1 LVHPEFF
8 HTEQEADFMATFETM
23 TINMGPQHPSTHG
36 VLRLVLELDGEV
48 VVKATPHIGF
58 LHRGVEKLSEHRT
71 YHQVLPLTDRLDY
84 LAPMHNNLG
93 YVLAV
98 EKLFGLTDAIPERAQ
113 VVRVMMAELTRLK
126 SHLVW
131 LACHALDIGAMTVF
145 IYCFREREHIMDFYE
160 KLSGARMT
168 SNYFRVGGL
177 SADLP
182 DGIEQEIRKFID
194 EMPYHIDTYEGLLTG
209 NKIWQKRIM
218 GVGMISA
225 EDAID
230 LGVTGPSLRGSGVNW
245 DLRRDQPYSGYENYD
260 FEVAVGEGCDTWSRY
275 HVRLKEMRESC
286 KIVRQALDKLK
297 PGPVL
302 ADAPKVCL
310 PPKKDVVNTIEGL
323 IHHFKIISEGPKPEV
338 GEVYVGVENPKG
350 EVGFYIVSDGSP
362 RPYRMKIRP
371 ASFINLQ
378 ALPKM
383 CEGSLIAD
391 VVAVIGTLDIVLGEI
406 DR

>member
-1 LVHPEFF
+1 
-8 HTEQEADFMATFETM
+8 MATFETM

-98 EKLFGLTDAIPERAQ
+98 EKLLGLTDAIPERAQ

-145 IYCFREREHIMDFYE
+145 IYCFREREHIMNFYE

-218 GVGMISA
+218 GVGVISA

-230 LGVTGPSLRGSGVNW
+230 LGVTGPSLRGSGVDW
-245 DLRRDQPYSGYENYD
+245 DLRRDQPYSGYEGYD
-260 FEVAVGEGCDTWSRY
+260 FEVAVADGCDTWARY
-275 HVRLKEMRESC
+275 HCRLKEMRESC
-286 KIVRQALDKLK
+286 KIIRQALDKLK
-297 PGPVL
+297 PGPIL
-302 ADAPKVCL
+302 ADAPKICL
-310 PPKKDVVNTIEGL
+310 PPKKDVVNSIEGL
-323 IHHFKIISEGPKPEV
+323 IHHFKIITEGFKPEP

-383 CEGSLIAD
+383 VEGSLIAD

>member
-1 LVHPEFF
+1 
-8 HTEQEADFMATFETM
+8 MAMTETM

-36 VLRLVLELDGEV
+36 VLQLILELDGEV
-48 VVKATPHIGF
+48 VKKATPHIGF

-93 YVLAV
+93 YILAV
-98 EKLFGLTDAIPERAQ
+98 EKLLGITEQIPERAQ
-113 VVRVMMAELTRLK
+113 TVRVIMAELTRLK

-145 IYCFREREHIMDFYE
+145 LYCFREREHIMDFYE
-160 KLSGARMT
+160 KISGARMT

-182 DGIEQEIRKFID
+182 DGIEKDIRKFVD
-194 EMPYHIDTYEGLLTG
+194 EMPGHIDTYEGLLTG
-209 NKIWQKRIM
+209 NKIWQKRVQNV
-218 GVGMISA
+218 GVISA

-230 LGVTGPSLRGSGVNW
+230 MGVSGPSLRGSGVDW
-245 DLRRDQPYSGYENYD
+245 DLRRDQPYSGYETYD
-260 FEVAVGEGCDTWSRY
+260 FQVCTDSGCDTWARY
-275 HVRLKEMRESC
+275 KVRLNEMRESC
-286 KIVRQALDKLK
+286 KILTQALDRLK

-302 ADAPKVCL
+302 ADLPKVVL

-323 IHHFKIISEGPKPEV
+323 IHHFKIISEGFKPEP
-338 GEVYVGVENPKG
+338 GEVYQGVENPKG
-350 EVGFYIVSDGSP
+350 EVGFYLVSDGSA

-391 VVAVIGTLDIVLGEI
+391 VVAIIGTLDIVLGEI

>member
-1 LVHPEFF
+1 
-8 HTEQEADFMATFETM
+8 MANFETM

-36 VLRLVLELDGEV
+36 VLRLVLELDGEIV
-48 VVKATPHIGF
+48 RKATPHIGF
-58 LHRGVEKLSEHRT
+58 LHRGIEKLSEHRT
-71 YHQVLPLTDRLDY
+71 YHQILPLTDRLDY

-98 EKLFGLTDAIPERAQ
+98 EKLLGITDQIPERAQ
-113 VVRVMMAELTRLK
+113 VVRVLLAELTRLK

-145 IYCFREREHIMDFYE
+145 IYCFREREEIMNFYE
-160 KLSGARMT
+160 EISGARMT

-182 DGIEQEIRKFID
+182 EGLETRIRKFTND
-194 EMPYHIDTYEGLLTG
+194 MPGHIETYEGLLTG
-209 NKIWQKRIM
+209 NKIWQKRIKDV
-218 GVGMISA
+218 GVISA

-230 LGVTGPSLRGSGVNW
+230 LGVSGPSLRGSGVDW

-260 FEVAVGEGCDTWSRY
+260 FEVAVDDGCDTWARY

-286 KIVRQALDKLK
+286 KIIHQALDKLK
-297 PGPVL
+297 PGPIL
-302 ADAPKVCL
+302 ADEPKVVL
-310 PPKKDVVNTIEGL
+310 PSKQDTVNTIEGL
-323 IHHFKIISEGPKPEV
+323 IHHFKIISEGFKPEK

-350 EVGFYIVSDGSP
+350 EVGFYLVSDGSP
-362 RPYRMKIRP
+362 RPHRMKIRP
-371 ASFINLQ
+371 ASFVNLQ

-383 CEGSLIAD
+383 VEGSMIAD

>member
-1 LVHPEFF
+1 
-8 HTEQEADFMATFETM
+8 MANYETM

-36 VLRLVLELDGEV
+36 VLQLVLELDGEV
-48 VVKATPHIGF
+48 VKKATPHIGF
-58 LHRGVEKLSEHRT
+58 LHRGVEKLAEHRT

-98 EKLFGLTDAIPERAQ
+98 EKLLGITDAIPERAQ
-113 VVRVMMAELTRLK
+113 VVRVLLAELTRLK

-145 IYCFREREHIMDFYE
+145 IYAFREREEIMNFYE
-160 KLSGARMT
+160 EISGARMT

-182 DGIEQEIRKFID
+182 AGIEERIRKFVND
-194 EMPYHIDTYEGLLTG
+194 MPGHIATYEGLLTG
-209 NKIWQKRIM
+209 NKIWQKRIQ
-218 GVGMISA
+218 GVGVISA

-230 LGVTGPSLRGSGVNW
+230 LGVTGPSLRGSGVDW
-245 DLRRDQPYSGYENYD
+245 DLRRDQPYCGYENYD
-260 FEVAVGEGCDTWSRY
+260 FDVIVEDGCDTWARY
-275 HVRLKEMRESC
+275 HARLKEMRESC
-286 KIVRQALDKLK
+286 KIIHQALDKLK
-297 PGPVL
+297 PGPIL
-302 ADAPKVCL
+302 ADAPKIVL
-310 PPKKDVVNTIEGL
+310 PPKQDTVNTIEGL
-323 IHHFKIISEGPKPEV
+323 IHHFKIISEGFKPEA

-350 EVGFYIVSDGSP
+350 EVGYYLVSDGSA

-383 CEGSLIAD
+383 CEGSMIAD

>member
-1 LVHPEFF
+1 
-8 HTEQEADFMATFETM
+8 MANYETM

-36 VLRLVLELDGEV
+36 VLQLVLQLDGEI

-98 EKLFGLTDAIPERAQ
+98 EKLLGLTDAIPERAQ
-113 VVRVMMAELTRLK
+113 VVRVMLAELTRIK

-145 IYCFREREHIMDFYE
+145 IYCFREREHIMNFYE

-182 DGIEQEIRKFID
+182 DGIEQEIRQFID
-194 EMPYHIDTYEGLLTG
+194 DMPGHIETYEGLLTG

-218 GVGMISA
+218 DVGVISA

-245 DLRRDQPYSGYENYD
+245 DLRRDQPYSGYEGYD
-260 FEVAVGEGCDTWSRY
+260 FEVPVSDGCDTWARY
-275 HVRLKEMRESC
+275 HCRLKEMRESC
-286 KIVRQALDKLK
+286 KIIRQALDKLK
-297 PGPVL
+297 PGPIL

-310 PPKKDVVNTIEGL
+310 PPKQDVVNSIEGL
-323 IHHFKIISEGPKPEV
+323 IHHFKIISEGFKPEP

-350 EVGFYIVSDGSP
+350 EVGFYLVSDGSP